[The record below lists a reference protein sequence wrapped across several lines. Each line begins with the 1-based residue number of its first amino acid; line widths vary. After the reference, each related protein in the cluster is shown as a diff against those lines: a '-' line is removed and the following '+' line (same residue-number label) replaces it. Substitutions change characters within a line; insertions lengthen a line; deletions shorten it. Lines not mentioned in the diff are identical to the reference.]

1 MGAPGHALED
11 SRVESKAC
19 KTDGLDKDRRGK
31 IDFSEGRHCGSSLD
45 MGIIIHSKR
54 HKRRF
59 CRDTY
64 SLSPSAR
71 KKFYPS
77 SLAESHQLAEK
88 ASIVLLKSTVSK
100 NSCVYYW
107 VVEFVEEEPRSSG
120 RKCQAH
126 LRPSNRKPLYFC
138 RYSSFISTLRLIW
151 FHLYIAT

>member
-1 MGAPGHALED
+1 
-11 SRVESKAC
+11 
-19 KTDGLDKDRRGK
+19 
-31 IDFSEGRHCGSSLD
+31 

-59 CRDTY
+59 RRDTY

-107 VVEFVEEEPRSSG
+107 VVEFVEECSG
-120 RKCQAH
+120 RASLFGKKM
-126 LRPSNRKPLYFC
+126 PST
-138 RYSSFISTLRLIW
+138 SS
-151 FHLYIAT
+151 AVQ

>member
-107 VVEFVEEEPRSSG
+107 VVEFVEELALREENAKHIFG
-120 RKCQAH
+120 RPIESPCIFADTAH
-126 LRPSNRKPLYFC
+126 LYPP
-138 RYSSFISTLRLIW
+138 
-151 FHLYIAT
+151 